1 MNMETI
7 VDSIPKALFDDLSRR
22 LVDVVLGTMD
32 KDAVPTELAKKII
45 YIWRQD
51 QLASK
56 TGIEA
61 LLEAAFMVSPEA
73 TSEIFDDLG
82 LHEAT
87 IALRN
92 LE

>member
-1 MNMETI
+1 MEG
-7 VDSIPKALFDDLSRR
+7 IPKSLFGDLSKR
-22 LVDVVLGTMD
+22 LVEIVLGAEE

-56 TGIEA
+56 IGIEA
-61 LLEAAFMVSPEA
+61 LLEAAVIVNPEA
-73 TSEIFDDLG
+73 TSEVLDEMG
-82 LHEAT
+82 LHEVT
-87 IALRN
+87 VALRN

>member
-1 MNMETI
+1 VEG
-7 VDSIPKALFDDLSRR
+7 IPKSLFGDLSKR
-22 LVDVVLGTMD
+22 LVEIVLGAEE

-56 TGIEA
+56 IGIEA
-61 LLEAAFMVSPEA
+61 LLEAAVIVNPEA
-73 TSEIFDDLG
+73 TSEVLDEMG
-82 LHEAT
+82 LHEVT
-87 IALRN
+87 VALRN

>member
-1 MNMETI
+1 METI
-7 VDSIPKALFDDLSRR
+7 VEGIPKSLFGDLSKR
-22 LVDVVLGTMD
+22 LVEIVLGAEE

-56 TGIEA
+56 IGIEA
-61 LLEAAFMVSPEA
+61 LLEAAVIVNPEA
-73 TSEIFDDLG
+73 TSEVLDEMG
-82 LHEAT
+82 LHEVT
-87 IALRN
+87 VALRN